1 MGFDSSVFRQISTI
15 TSQEIAMT
23 KTKTFENKITLER
36 YICDNIRMVRKLDG
50 VEYLSVR
57 RVGEERKVL
66 MRKDSLQE
74 VVES

>member
-1 MGFDSSVFRQISTI
+1 
-15 TSQEIAMT
+15 MT
-23 KTKTFENKITLER
+23 KTKIFENKITLER
-36 YICDNIRMVRKLDG
+36 YICDNIRMVRRLDG

-74 VVES
+74 VVEA

>member
-15 TSQEIAMT
+15 TSQEIVMT

-36 YICDNIRMVRKLDG
+36 YICDDIRMVRRLDG

-74 VVES
+74 VV

>member
-1 MGFDSSVFRQISTI
+1 
-15 TSQEIAMT
+15 MT

-36 YICDNIRMVRKLDG
+36 YICDNIRMVRRLDG

-57 RVGEERKVL
+57 KVNEERKFL
-66 MRKDSLQE
+66 IRRDSLQE

>member
-1 MGFDSSVFRQISTI
+1 
-15 TSQEIAMT
+15 MT
-23 KTKTFENKITLER
+23 KTKIFENKITLER
-36 YICDNIRMVRKLDG
+36 YICDDIRMVRKLDG

-74 VVES
+74 VV

>member
-1 MGFDSSVFRQISTI
+1 
-15 TSQEIAMT
+15 MT
-23 KTKTFENKITLER
+23 KTKTFENKITRER
-36 YICDNIRMVRKLDG
+36 YICDNIRMVRRLDG

-74 VVES
+74 VVET

>member
-1 MGFDSSVFRQISTI
+1 
-15 TSQEIAMT
+15 MT

-57 RVGEERKVL
+57 KENEERKFL
-66 MRKDSLQE
+66 IRRDSLQE
-74 VVES
+74 VVEA

>member
-1 MGFDSSVFRQISTI
+1 MGFDSSVFRQISTV
-15 TSQEIAMT
+15 QETIMT

-57 RVGEERKVL
+57 RENEERKFL
-66 MRKDSLQE
+66 IRRDSLQE
-74 VVES
+74 VVQA